1 TRPVGP
7 PRAPPS
13 CPAPRSRGRPLPPT
27 PPGRA
32 TATIAQ
38 TSAATERRPP
48 RGRSDVGTLE
58 RSTPR
63 ARYFRYFP
71 AVILRFLPDCR
82 CHGGGPRC
90 AETFFGW
97 RPSMRILAMD
107 EKRRVGRPANPESR
121 RMHVWINSTVK
132 RRIVRC
138 AVQNGLPLHEL
149 VDTALRQYLTRRRM
163 M

>member
-1 TRPVGP
+1 GALCVTVPSIP
-7 PRAPPS
+7 PR
-13 CPAPRSRGRPLPPT
+13 
-27 PPGRA
+27 RA
-32 TATIAQ
+32 TAPIAQ
-38 TSAATERRPP
+38 TGAATERRPP
-48 RGRSDVGTLE
+48 RGRSDVGTLD

-121 RMHVWINSTVK
+121 RTHVRINSTGT
-132 RRIVRC
+132 RRIGRC
-138 AVQNGLPLHEL
+138 AAQHGLPLH
-149 VDTALRQYLTRRRM
+149 
-163 M
+163 